1 MTLVLILLSANER
14 YVKYFIDE
22 HAFITGNNI
31 PKSEIIQ
38 KNHIRAEYDKLDRLL
53 IKSKINSNGD
63 VLTQEQFS
71 YVGQNKSIRQKDLVD
86 KVGKIFFK
94 TIFGREDESLS
105 YIEWV
110 FGVDSV
116 KKWNDRFTTSE
127 INEIDKPAN
136 FRFFDV
142 DAFEYGGKEFDYD
155 SLGRTIRDEW
165 FRQPDGK
172 SMHKFLYKY
181 YDSGITHLFEYD
193 SNDVLIM
200 DVKLSPDGTEAVFF
214 FTGPPDTSFQNHS
227 KVNYNLDSDLKWGFI
242 DWVIPGEKDSARVE
256 LKQLVSGDYTTSLIN
271 DSLLQDSA
279 AYDIYFDGEGTKGYM
294 ATKRKIVNITYDIS
308 PPLMTL
314 EMEKFIKDIS
324 ISFTNSEPIDSA
336 YIVWSPDSIYSYIDS
351 DTVVLTK
358 EEIVKTDR
366 FMPANQKALVD
377 GIMYDP
383 KIYAMDRAGNLSEPP
398 GIMEDVIY
406 DITPPVL
413 SINSPRNGN
422 WLNHLLID
430 ISTSETIKS
439 WTIKVERQSGKQD
452 DNSPYEHTYLD
463 TIIDSSSVDLFE
475 HFQLVDGVT
484 YSYSIF
490 GLDLAGNLSNI
501 VKVDSIHYDITPPI
515 LTLIYPYND
524 EAINN
529 TTISYASS
537 EQLSVGDFLW
547 TQTDGGIDT
556 LSPHRVEL
564 TGDEL
569 SPKEKIKV
577 NLTNNPLLNNG
588 SFYSIIFTG
597 RDLAGNESE
606 PVLRSNVLFDTT
618 PPEFANV
625 LPESGSALNYQSVS
639 YALSED
645 INKGSIIWTQTGG
658 EIDNNS
664 PYEIQL
670 SNNEM
675 KDSVYQNID
684 LINMVPLKDGAV
696 YQIQF
701 TGSDRAGN
709 IADTVNIL
717 DVLYDFTVPEIVIDY
732 PLPQSISNTTAI
744 SYKLTETLYKG
755 EFRWVWLG
763 GIEDT
768 LAPYTAELSD
778 LEKEAGPHVETA
790 LINIPNVI
798 ENALYTLSFSGQ
810 DRAGNKTLKTF
821 IPGLQYDFTPPELTW
836 ISPTNGEAVNHK
848 NIQFK
853 NSELLDRGV
862 VTWEWVG
869 GSTDSDSIHEMS
881 LVDTELNSGVFSK
894 NIIKNEPPLVDGG
907 IYNITYIGFD
917 PAGNESNKIFIEN
930 ILFDVTQ
937 PEITILYPLPRSI
950 SRTSAVTYNLS
961 EELFEGQFKW
971 RWLGGI
977 EDTLAPYV
985 AKLSKVEMEEGE
997 HVEVELA
1004 NNPTVV
1010 ENALYTMTFIGR
1022 DRAGNKTKSA
1032 FVAGLQ
1038 YDFTPPELTILYPSD
1053 GMAINN
1059 FNIKYINSELL
1070 ESAQM
1075 IWQWSFRKPDS
1086 NSPHIID
1093 LVGDELNAQE
1103 IGPITLTNS
1112 PNLID
1117 GGEYSLLY
1125 VAFDPA
1131 GNQSDTTRMDDI
1143 LYDITPPEI
1152 TINYP
1157 SSNVFT
1163 RETSIIFEINE
1174 DLYDFNIN
1182 WNGKSIGDSD
1192 DVVFYKSPN
1201 VLTSGEINSDDLFI
1215 PELIDGYSYSISFE
1229 GQDRAGNFATPIQL
1243 NDVRIDLTPPRFSSF
1258 YPSTGAFINKL
1269 DFGWDL
1275 SEDINSGSLTF
1286 ISKDTLVI
1294 ELSEGEKNFGKRE
1307 IETLI
1312 NMSDLEDG
1320 FEYSISIQGED
1331 FAGNISEVLTVD
1343 QINYDISPPNLAIV
1357 FPKSE
1362 SFVNNLDVIYVV
1374 NEPLLIAQL
1383 VLIDDKGEKM
1393 FYDVRMD
1400 ELNTGYNTLKDY
1412 GINTKE
1418 GVPYDIIIDATD
1430 RANNDSS
1437 SDTVRNVMFD
1447 VTAPKLT
1454 IQSPSSNKSINSSI
1468 LSFEISEPIKIGT
1481 IVWQSVEGND
1491 PNSPHKRSI
1500 LGEQLKG
1507 GEFQDFNFLSP
1518 PELLN
1523 GVYYNITIEGT
1534 DLAGNKSEDI
1544 VVQRLLYDTVP
1555 PQFVDLKP
1563 FEGDFIREPEIS
1575 YTLTEDLATGKINF
1589 DYVGG
1594 ANDPK
1599 TTHSITLA
1607 GSKKQNGVRGGKLPS
1622 SFISLVNGAIYN
1634 IRFEGVDAAG
1644 NSAPETIINNITFDN
1659 EPPLITIVEPLNRS
1673 FFNNPI
1679 LSYTLSEDLV
1689 SVSILINRESGNVD
1703 KNSPHKISLNSD
1715 FLKLGDRNLN
1725 NIEWVDGTTYS
1736 LEMDG
1741 SDRAGNKAKI
1751 AKLVQ
1756 ISYDITP
1763 PLITIDKISNNNSIR
1778 TNKLSYT
1785 LSEKLANTSIVFTQI
1800 GGVTDSSSPQIIEL
1814 VGNELNEGSVNN
1826 VKLKNGPKMVNG
1838 SMYEIKMVGS
1848 DPAGN
1853 KSPEVIITNIT
1864 FDNEPPKVSITQ
1876 PLDSEQIKNTVVS
1889 YITTEDLADGFV
1901 IYTQTS
1907 GTPDINS
1914 PHRIPINI
1922 SNLSN
1927 GVHSEIDLGFTSQLA
1942 DGGRYEVTIEAFD
1955 KAGNTAIVTP
1965 INDVFFDI
1973 LPPNLT
1979 LSEPSNSGYINSVKV
1994 SYSSSEELKKGNIT
2008 FTRINGN
2015 EDPNSPHIINLS
2027 GKQLL
2032 MGDHYSEI
2040 FDEVIQLKDG
2050 SIYKIE
2056 FSGEDLAGN
2065 VAEKILINNV
2075 MYDTS
2080 KPLLTITDPSNE
2092 GFYSNIIMAIESNE
2106 LLLSGKI
2113 IFEQEGGANDPLSPH
2128 NIDLSNNQLKPG
2140 KHSGI
2145 NINSLISLTA
2155 NTVYNIRIEAIDLAG
2170 NQGVSQSINSITF
2183 DNVPPKIAIVS
2194 PEPESFIN
2202 SKTLGLK
2209 TNEVLSVAR
2218 VVWSWVDGT
2227 SDEAGI
2233 HESKLVG
2240 EQLMDGIYP
2249 EVNFDPAPSL
2259 KSDASYK
2266 VSFYGTDRAGNAS
2279 SFDLGVVYFD
2289 DTPPQIIGLF
2299 PLSNSFTNL
2308 NEVEYSIN
2316 EQLLIGELKWTPN
2329 DGSSSI
2335 DVKLSGNELNSGT
2348 FSKNKLTNQKDL
2360 DDGKSYNLIIS
2371 GNDRAGNTVTTTIAE
2386 NVIFDKTK
2394 PKFTQVTPVTSSRI
2408 NSQLIKWTVNEDLKS
2423 GKYTWIH
2430 MGGSEDPAA
2439 PHTFDL
2445 TPELL
2450 NSGPFDNSTL
2460 GELNLVAD
2468 AMYRIT
2474 LEGTDKANNT
2484 GKKFMMSVVYDDKPP
2499 TLEIKYPESNTA
2511 VNNLNIAYFISEGLS
2526 SGQFIYT
2533 QVGGL
2538 PDPNSPVTFELNK
2551 VELESI
2557 FESPKEPKNPPVL
2570 NDGSIY
2576 NIQFIGKDLATNKS
2590 ESNIIENVK
2599 YDITKPVIT
2608 IYYPQ
2613 KKSNFMGTE
2622 IDIEMSED
2630 LEAGT
2635 MIWSRTGGLRDRVTK
2650 HKIPLYSQYLTAG
2663 RHEKAKLPMEKSLS
2677 ASVVYSL
2684 GVDAVDFAGNQ
2695 AEPVLIEFIEYIRSM
2710 EGNWYY
2716 KGQIIEVVWVFEP
2729 DETGLKGNFMQGLS
2743 LGTKISDQE
2752 KGQFTIDFSNK
2763 PWVINLNM
2771 ENPDKNRI
2779 SLFEFT
2785 SNTTI
2790 RVVTG
2795 EKKPSSMNDGEVMEY
2810 EWRPQ

>member
-1 MTLVLILLSANER
+1 
-14 YVKYFIDE
+14 
-22 HAFITGNNI
+22 
-31 PKSEIIQ
+31 
-38 KNHIRAEYDKLDRLL
+38 
-53 IKSKINSNGD
+53 
-63 VLTQEQFS
+63 
-71 YVGQNKSIRQKDLVD
+71 
-86 KVGKIFFK
+86 
-94 TIFGREDESLS
+94 
-105 YIEWV
+105 
-110 FGVDSV
+110 
-116 KKWNDRFTTSE
+116 
-127 INEIDKPAN
+127 
-136 FRFFDV
+136 
-142 DAFEYGGKEFDYD
+142 
-155 SLGRTIRDEW
+155 
-165 FRQPDGK
+165 
-172 SMHKFLYKY
+172 
-181 YDSGITHLFEYD
+181 
-193 SNDVLIM
+193 
-200 DVKLSPDGTEAVFF
+200 
-214 FTGPPDTSFQNHS
+214 
-227 KVNYNLDSDLKWGFI
+227 
-242 DWVIPGEKDSARVE
+242 
-256 LKQLVSGDYTTSLIN
+256 
-271 DSLLQDSA
+271 
-279 AYDIYFDGEGTKGYM
+279 
-294 ATKRKIVNITYDIS
+294 
-308 PPLMTL
+308 
-314 EMEKFIKDIS
+314 
-324 ISFTNSEPIDSA
+324 
-336 YIVWSPDSIYSYIDS
+336 
-351 DTVVLTK
+351 
-358 EEIVKTDR
+358 
-366 FMPANQKALVD
+366 
-377 GIMYDP
+377 
-383 KIYAMDRAGNLSEPP
+383 
-398 GIMEDVIY
+398 
-406 DITPPVL
+406 
-413 SINSPRNGN
+413 
-422 WLNHLLID
+422 
-430 ISTSETIKS
+430 
-439 WTIKVERQSGKQD
+439 
-452 DNSPYEHTYLD
+452 
-463 TIIDSSSVDLFE
+463 
-475 HFQLVDGVT
+475 
-484 YSYSIF
+484 
-490 GLDLAGNLSNI
+490 
-501 VKVDSIHYDITPPI
+501 
-515 LTLIYPYND
+515 
-524 EAINN
+524 
-529 TTISYASS
+529 
-537 EQLSVGDFLW
+537 
-547 TQTDGGIDT
+547 
-556 LSPHRVEL
+556 
-564 TGDEL
+564 
-569 SPKEKIKV
+569 
-577 NLTNNPLLNNG
+577 
-588 SFYSIIFTG
+588 
-597 RDLAGNESE
+597 
-606 PVLRSNVLFDTT
+606 
-618 PPEFANV
+618 
-625 LPESGSALNYQSVS
+625 
-639 YALSED
+639 
-645 INKGSIIWTQTGG
+645 
-658 EIDNNS
+658 
-664 PYEIQL
+664 
-670 SNNEM
+670 
-675 KDSVYQNID
+675 
-684 LINMVPLKDGAV
+684 
-696 YQIQF
+696 
-701 TGSDRAGN
+701 
-709 IADTVNIL
+709 
-717 DVLYDFTVPEIVIDY
+717 
-732 PLPQSISNTTAI
+732 
-744 SYKLTETLYKG
+744 
-755 EFRWVWLG
+755 
-763 GIEDT
+763 
-768 LAPYTAELSD
+768 
-778 LEKEAGPHVETA
+778 
-790 LINIPNVI
+790 
-798 ENALYTLSFSGQ
+798 
-810 DRAGNKTLKTF
+810 
-821 IPGLQYDFTPPELTW
+821 
-836 ISPTNGEAVNHK
+836 
-848 NIQFK
+848 
-853 NSELLDRGV
+853 
-862 VTWEWVG
+862 
-869 GSTDSDSIHEMS
+869 
-881 LVDTELNSGVFSK
+881 
-894 NIIKNEPPLVDGG
+894 
-907 IYNITYIGFD
+907 
-917 PAGNESNKIFIEN
+917 
-930 ILFDVTQ
+930 
-937 PEITILYPLPRSI
+937 
-950 SRTSAVTYNLS
+950 
-961 EELFEGQFKW
+961 
-971 RWLGGI
+971 
-977 EDTLAPYV
+977 
-985 AKLSKVEMEEGE
+985 
-997 HVEVELA
+997 
-1004 NNPTVV
+1004 
-1010 ENALYTMTFIGR
+1010 
-1022 DRAGNKTKSA
+1022 
-1032 FVAGLQ
+1032 
-1038 YDFTPPELTILYPSD
+1038 
-1053 GMAINN
+1053 
-1059 FNIKYINSELL
+1059 
-1070 ESAQM
+1070 
-1075 IWQWSFRKPDS
+1075 
-1086 NSPHIID
+1086 
-1093 LVGDELNAQE
+1093 
-1103 IGPITLTNS
+1103 
-1112 PNLID
+1112 
-1117 GGEYSLLY
+1117 
-1125 VAFDPA
+1125 
-1131 GNQSDTTRMDDI
+1131 
-1143 LYDITPPEI
+1143 
-1152 TINYP
+1152 
-1157 SSNVFT
+1157 
-1163 RETSIIFEINE
+1163 EINE

-1215 PELIDGYSYSISFE
+1215 PELIDGYSYAITFE

-1312 NMSDLEDG
+1312 NTSDLEDG

-1544 VVQRLLYDTVP
+1544 MVQRLLYDTVP

-1644 NSAPETIINNITFDN
+1644 NSVPETIINNITFDN

-1689 SVSILINRESGNVD
+1689 SVSILINRESGNAD

-1763 PLITIDKISNNNSIR
+1763 PLITIDNISNNNSIR

-1800 GGVTDSSSPQIIEL
+1800 GGVTDPSSPQIIEL

-2308 NEVEYSIN
+2308 NEV
-2316 EQLLIGELKWTPN
+2316 
-2329 DGSSSI
+2329 
-2335 DVKLSGNELNSGT
+2335 
-2348 FSKNKLTNQKDL
+2348 
-2360 DDGKSYNLIIS
+2360 
-2371 GNDRAGNTVTTTIAE
+2371 
-2386 NVIFDKTK
+2386 
-2394 PKFTQVTPVTSSRI
+2394 
-2408 NSQLIKWTVNEDLKS
+2408 
-2423 GKYTWIH
+2423 
-2430 MGGSEDPAA
+2430 
-2439 PHTFDL
+2439 
-2445 TPELL
+2445 
-2450 NSGPFDNSTL
+2450 
-2460 GELNLVAD
+2460 
-2468 AMYRIT
+2468 
-2474 LEGTDKANNT
+2474 
-2484 GKKFMMSVVYDDKPP
+2484 
-2499 TLEIKYPESNTA
+2499 
-2511 VNNLNIAYFISEGLS
+2511 
-2526 SGQFIYT
+2526 
-2533 QVGGL
+2533 
-2538 PDPNSPVTFELNK
+2538 
-2551 VELESI
+2551 
-2557 FESPKEPKNPPVL
+2557 
-2570 NDGSIY
+2570 
-2576 NIQFIGKDLATNKS
+2576 
-2590 ESNIIENVK
+2590 
-2599 YDITKPVIT
+2599 
-2608 IYYPQ
+2608 
-2613 KKSNFMGTE
+2613 
-2622 IDIEMSED
+2622 
-2630 LEAGT
+2630 
-2635 MIWSRTGGLRDRVTK
+2635 
-2650 HKIPLYSQYLTAG
+2650 
-2663 RHEKAKLPMEKSLS
+2663 
-2677 ASVVYSL
+2677 
-2684 GVDAVDFAGNQ
+2684 
-2695 AEPVLIEFIEYIRSM
+2695 
-2710 EGNWYY
+2710 
-2716 KGQIIEVVWVFEP
+2716 
-2729 DETGLKGNFMQGLS
+2729 
-2743 LGTKISDQE
+2743 
-2752 KGQFTIDFSNK
+2752 
-2763 PWVINLNM
+2763 
-2771 ENPDKNRI
+2771 
-2779 SLFEFT
+2779 
-2785 SNTTI
+2785 
-2790 RVVTG
+2790 
-2795 EKKPSSMNDGEVMEY
+2795 
-2810 EWRPQ
+2810 